1 MRDRLLRTMA
11 EMENVRRRTE
21 REKADTARYAISNFA
36 RDVLTVGDNL
46 RRTIEHVPADAAAQ
60 DPALK
65 SFLDGVELTER
76 ELLNVLERH
85 GVTRIDPVGQ
95 RFDPNCHQAMYEVQ
109 NPDVPEGTV
118 VDVMQAGY
126 VIGDRCLRPALVAVA
141 KGGAKQT
148 ARQARPTMDR
158 RKPPMTISRMGPP
171 QGRREPPRGEPP
183 RGGPS
188 RQGPAQQALTGL
200 RHPPQRQID
209 ASAFGQEI
217 GCAGKNA
224 VDAVKG
230 KPVLAAQ
237 HHDVAGLEL
246 EFSRRVAARAAAGD
260 GRWRYRRATPISTG
274 ASKSSSSLS

>member
-1 MRDRLLRTMA
+1 MSDEKTDPRPEDQAGRANADAQGPDQAAQVSAELEALVAENSDMRDRLLRTMA
-11 EMENVRRRTE
+11 EMENLRRRTE
-21 REKADTARYAISNFA
+21 REKSDTARYAISNFA

-46 RRTIEHVPADAAAQ
+46 RRTIEHVPAEAAAQ

-95 RFDPNCHQAMYEVQ
+95 RFDPNCHQAMYEVP

-141 KGGAKQT
+141 KGGAKQ
-148 ARQARPTMDR
+148 APPSQAGDG
-158 RKPPMTISRMGPP
+158 PPKAANDDFPDEAP

-183 RGGPS
+183 RGGHHPG
-188 RQGPAQQALTGL
+188 RGP
-200 RHPPQRQID
+200 HN
-209 ASAFGQEI
+209 
-217 GCAGKNA
+217 K
-224 VDAVKG
+224 
-230 KPVLAAQ
+230 
-237 HHDVAGLEL
+237 H
-246 EFSRRVAARAAAGD
+246 
-260 GRWRYRRATPISTG
+260 
-274 ASKSSSSLS
+274 

>member
-1 MRDRLLRTMA
+1 MSDEKTDARPDEQAAPANNDAPAPDPAAQASAELTALVAENSDMRDRLLRTMA
-11 EMENVRRRTE
+11 DMENLRRRTE
-21 REKADTARYAISNFA
+21 REKADISRYAVSNFA

-46 RRTIEHVPADAAAQ
+46 RRTIEHVPAEAAAQ

-109 NPDVPEGTV
+109 SPDVPEGTV

-148 ARQARPTMDR
+148 APSQQAAD
-158 RKPPMTISRMGPP
+158 GPP
-171 QGRREPPRGEPP
+171 RAANDDFPDEGPRAGREPPRGEPHRGEPHRGGHP
-183 RGGPS
+183 RGP
-188 RQGPAQQALTGL
+188 
-200 RHPPQRQID
+200 HN
-209 ASAFGQEI
+209 
-217 GCAGKNA
+217 K
-224 VDAVKG
+224 
-230 KPVLAAQ
+230 
-237 HHDVAGLEL
+237 H
-246 EFSRRVAARAAAGD
+246 
-260 GRWRYRRATPISTG
+260 
-274 ASKSSSSLS
+274 

>member
-141 KGGAKQT
+141 KGGAKQ
-148 ARQARPTMDR
+148 APPSQADDG
-158 RKPPMTISRMGPP
+158 PPKAANDDFPDGAP

-183 RGGPS
+183 RGGHPG
-188 RQGPAQQALTGL
+188 RGP
-200 RHPPQRQID
+200 HN
-209 ASAFGQEI
+209 
-217 GCAGKNA
+217 K
-224 VDAVKG
+224 
-230 KPVLAAQ
+230 
-237 HHDVAGLEL
+237 H
-246 EFSRRVAARAAAGD
+246 
-260 GRWRYRRATPISTG
+260 
-274 ASKSSSSLS
+274 

>member
-1 MRDRLLRTMA
+1 MSDENTDPRPEDQAARASADALGPDPAAHATAELEALVAENAEMRDRLLRTMA
-11 EMENVRRRTE
+11 DMENLRRRTE
-21 REKADTARYAISNFA
+21 REKTDTARYAISNFA

-46 RRTIEHVPADAAAQ
+46 RRTIEHVPAEAAAQ

-141 KGGAKQT
+141 KGGAKAT
-148 ARQARPTMDR
+148 ANQGGEAPRKAANDDFPSAGAQA
-158 RKPPMTISRMGPP
+158 G
-171 QGRREPPRGEPP
+171 REPPRGDPP
-183 RGGPS
+183 RGGPP
-188 RQGPAQQALTGL
+188 RGGH
-200 RHPPQRQID
+200 HP
-209 ASAFGQEI
+209 
-217 GCAGKNA
+217 
-224 VDAVKG
+224 
-230 KPVLAAQ
+230 
-237 HHDVAGLEL
+237 
-246 EFSRRVAARAAAGD
+246 
-260 GRWRYRRATPISTG
+260 GRDPRN
-274 ASKSSSSLS
+274 KH